1 MRICGYKYIE
11 CPPVLRSITF
21 SQIITVTL
29 LARPRVANMSY
40 KKSLEESVKA
50 SKAEY
55 RQLGKSGLRV
65 SVPILGAMS
74 FGDPEWNSWVLDE
87 EASLPLLKA
96 AYDRGLN
103 SWDTANI
110 YSNGASEKIIGKA
123 LKKYNIPRHKVIIL
137 TKCFAY
143 IGEEHVS
150 HLDRALPNL

>member
-1 MRICGYKYIE
+1 VAI
-11 CPPVLRSITF
+11 SISSAHLFYVTSHF
-21 SQIITVTL
+21 HRFITVTL
-29 LARPRVANMSY
+29 LARPRIANMSY
-40 KKSLEESVKA
+40 KKSLEESVNA

-150 HLDRALPNL
+150 RLDRALPSR